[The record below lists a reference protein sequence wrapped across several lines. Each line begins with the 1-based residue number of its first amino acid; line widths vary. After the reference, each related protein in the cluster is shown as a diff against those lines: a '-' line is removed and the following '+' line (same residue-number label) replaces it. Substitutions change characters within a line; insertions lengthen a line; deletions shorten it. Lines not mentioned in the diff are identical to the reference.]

1 MTERPG
7 RWPWWIAAVL
17 FIAVAGVAIYRIAS
31 RSGEAPEADTP
42 ATANTVELDDAS
54 QRLAGVTVEA
64 ARVVQR
70 TEQFDAPGVLA
81 LDETRTAR
89 IGSMV
94 EGVVVSTA
102 ADVGDR
108 VRRQTVLAELHSP
121 VVHIA
126 WADYRK
132 AIAERRR
139 AETDLAFAQQA
150 LERARRLHDDK
161 AISLQEL
168 QRAEADRVA
177 AVEALDMVQTEVR
190 RAEEALEHYGVTNA
204 EDPTGESGESIP
216 IRSPLTGVVLERT
229 VTQGSAVTPGQTLY
243 VVSDLSRLWA
253 IAEVGETQLAAVR
266 AGRPVSVR
274 VAGYP
279 GETFAGTI
287 SFVGDVINPRTRRVT
302 VRCQVPNTDGRLKPE
317 MYANISL
324 GASEPHPAV
333 VVPSAAVQEMEGRP
347 FVFVQGAGGA
357 FVRRDVILGAERD
370 GLVEIREGVREGE
383 RVATGGSFL
392 LKSELLKGTLAE
404 E

>member
-1 MTERPG
+1 MTERVS
-7 RWPWWIAAVL
+7 RWPWVVAAAIFV
-17 FIAVAGVAIYRIAS
+17 AVTAVTIYRIAS
-31 RSGEAPEADTP
+31 RSGEAPEAS
-42 ATANTVELDDAS
+42 AAAERNLVQLDDAS
-54 QRLAGVTVEA
+54 QRLAGITVEPA
-64 ARVVQR
+64 HVVQR
-70 TEQFDAPGVLA
+70 TEQFEAPGVLA
-81 LDETRTAR
+81 LDDKRTAR

-94 EGVVVSTA
+94 EGVVVATL

-108 VRRQTVLAELHSP
+108 VGRQTVLAELHSP
-121 VVHIA
+121 VIHVE

-150 LERARRLHDDK
+150 LERARRLYEDK
-161 AISLQEL
+161 AISLQEF

-177 AVEALDMVQTEVR
+177 AVEALDMVQTDVR

-204 EDPTGESGESIP
+204 EDPTGEAGESIP
-216 IRSPLTGVVLERT
+216 VRSPIGGVVLERT

-243 VVSDLSRLWA
+243 LVSDLSTLWA
-253 IAEVGETQLAAVR
+253 IAEIAETQLAAVR

-279 GETFAGTI
+279 GETFPGTV

-302 VRCQVPNTDGRLKPE
+302 VRCQVPNPDGRLKPE

-324 GASEPHPAV
+324 GASEPHAAI
-333 VVPSAAVQEMEGRP
+333 VVPSPAVQEMEGRP
-347 FVFVQGAGGA
+347 FVFVQDEAGA
-357 FVRRDVILGAERD
+357 FVRRDVLLGADRD
-370 GLVEIREGVREGE
+370 GLVEIRSGVKEGE
-383 RVATGGSFL
+383 KVATGGAFL